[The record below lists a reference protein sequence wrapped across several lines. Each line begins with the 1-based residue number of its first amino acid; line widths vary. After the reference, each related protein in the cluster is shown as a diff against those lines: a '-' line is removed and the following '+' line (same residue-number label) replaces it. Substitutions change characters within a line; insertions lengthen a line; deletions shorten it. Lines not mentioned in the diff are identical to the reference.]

1 MTAADLRIALLTYSV
16 KPRGGVVHT
25 LALAEALQRNG
36 VRVHVFG
43 LGPQAEGFF
52 RPVEVPFTLFPAPE
66 GTGSLEQK
74 VFASVDRLAEGLA
87 GVAGEFDLLHPQDC
101 ISGRAA
107 TRVRDALSAHAGPG
121 GRLPVLRTV
130 HHVDDFTTAALID
143 CQRRAIEEPDR
154 LLVVS
159 EQWRDILHRD
169 YGVDSDVVRNGV
181 DPDRFGPIAAAERA
195 RLRASIGADGGTG
208 GDGADGSG
216 RRPVL
221 LAVGGVEPR
230 KGTAVLFAALGL
242 LRGRGVRPV
251 LAIAGGHSF
260 QDYEAYR
267 VQTLARLP
275 ELGLELGRDV
285 VQLGT
290 LSEAELGAWYRSA
303 DALAFPSVKEGFG
316 LVALEALAVDLPV
329 VASSLPAFT
338 EFLTDGQD
346 ALLPEVGDPAALA
359 DALQRVLVD
368 GDLRRMLVEGGR
380 RVVPRFTWDATARRH
395 AEIYA
400 ELVAVPSRAT

>member
-1 MTAADLRIALLTYSV
+1 MTTAGLRVALLTYSV

-25 LALAEALQRNG
+25 LALAEALQRIG

-43 LGPQAEGFF
+43 LGPQQDGFF

-74 VFASVDRLAEGLA
+74 VFASVDLLAEGLA
-87 GVAGEFDLLHPQDC
+87 GVAGGFDVLHAQDC

-107 TRVRDALSAHAGPG
+107 TRVRDAIRLTG
-121 GRLPVLRTV
+121 GQVPVLRTV
-130 HHVDDFTTAALID
+130 HHVDDFTTAALIE
-143 CQRRAIEEPDR
+143 CQRKAIDEPDR

-159 EQWRDILHRD
+159 DQWHDILLRD
-169 YGVDSDVVRNGV
+169 YRVTSTVVRNGV
-181 DPDRFGPIAAAERA
+181 DPDRFGPISPAERT
-195 RLRASIGADGGTG
+195 RLRASIGADGGADVG
-208 GDGADGSG
+208 ADVGADGG
-216 RRPVL
+216 ADRPVL

-230 KGTAVLFAALGL
+230 KGTAVLFEALGL
-242 LRGRGVRPV
+242 LRRRGVRPV

-267 VQTLARLP
+267 VQALGRLP

-290 LSEAELGAWYRSA
+290 LTEAELGAWYRSA

-338 EFLTDGQD
+338 EFLTDGEN
-346 ALLPEVGDPAALA
+346 ALLPRVGDAAALA
-359 DALQRVLVD
+359 DALERVLRD
-368 GDLRRMLVEGGR
+368 AALRRRLVDGGR

-400 ELVAVPSRAT
+400 ELTAPARAT